1 MFPVLALVP
10 KQVWFGLAAVIL
22 AGLLY
27 WGIYH
32 KGEVA
37 ATNAQVTKTAVAT
50 VKSTKEKQKIHHEV
64 LQLNDAD
71 LDMQLAPWLRD

>member
-32 KGEVA
+32 RGEAA
-37 ATNAQVTKTAVAT
+37 ATNAQLTKTAVAT
-50 VKSTKEKQKIHHEV
+50 VKSVKRKQAIHQEV
-64 LQLNDAD
+64 MHLDDANLD
-71 LDMQLAPWLRD
+71 LQLAPWLRD